1 LQIYGIGMYNQF
13 CSGILSLLASC
24 SVVLSFV
31 RPCLTQVIPD
41 TTLPI
46 ASKVDVSENTLIITN
61 GTQRGGNLFHSF
73 QDFSLQSGQTAQFKN
88 ASGVANIITRITGGK
103 ISDIDGTIEVRGTAN
118 LFFLNPNGVVFGK
131 NAQLNL
137 GGSFIATT
145 ASSIEFADK
154 TQFGVT
160 TATPPTLTISTPTG
174 LQFGNQAQ
182 TIVNRSVFGKILGVT
197 NSTVG
202 LESPPNQT
210 IALVGGDVQIE
221 GGHISALAGRIEIA
235 SVGENSLVS
244 LISLGQGWQLGYE
257 NVLSYRDITI
267 SEDAQVEASG
277 KDGTIHLQGRKIDL
291 NSGGQL
297 VNINVGGESTGLIT
311 LNGSES
317 VHLVGEGSEQLT
329 SGVLTSVQ
337 PRLTGDSG
345 DLIINTPQLVLENG
359 GSLDVGTLGNGQG
372 GDLIV
377 NASESV
383 SIIGVG
389 QSAPSYI
396 SSSAVGDESNPITGS
411 GGKLIIN
418 TQRLTVADGGLI
430 VAVAASTK
438 GQGGTIVINAS
449 ESVHVFGQG
458 KSRVGLLPSQIIT
471 SSGFASFGSPGGTAE
486 AGDVEINTP
495 QLTVENLALIS
506 AGSFKSQ
513 SAAGNL
519 RIQANTIVLDH
530 GGKLTTESTSVTGGN
545 IIINATDSVSL
556 YNNGLITAEAMG
568 AGGSGDGGN
577 INLTTPFIFAVP
589 NQNSDIKANAGEGN
603 GGNVT
608 INASGLFGIEP
619 RPQSTPLS
627 DITASSK
634 TGLSGV
640 ISING
645 AEVDPQSGLV
655 NQDTDVVDT
664 KNLITQ
670 TCGRGGEFASGEF
683 TITGRSGLPI
693 DPNQITGIP
702 QGLPDFGTPTPTEAN
717 LTSTKPPRKAL
728 PIVEAQGWMV
738 NQVGEIVLVATAE
751 PGNPLIPTSCPP

>member
-1 LQIYGIGMYNQF
+1 MYNQF
-13 CSGILSLLASC
+13 CSGILSLLASF
-24 SVVLSFV
+24 SLVLSFV
-31 RPCLTQVIPD
+31 RPCLTQVVPD

-46 ASKVDVSENTLIITN
+46 ASKVDVSENTLTITH

-73 QDFSLQSGQTAQFKN
+73 QDFSLQSGQIAQFKN
-88 ASGVANIITRITGGK
+88 AGGVANIITRITGGK

-131 NAQLNL
+131 NAQLDL
-137 GGSFIATT
+137 RGSFIATT

-154 TQFGVT
+154 TQFGTT

-182 TIVNRSVFGKILGVT
+182 TIVNRSLFGKILGVP

-202 LESPPNQT
+202 LQSPPNQT

-221 GGHISALAGRIEIA
+221 GGYIKALAGRIEIA

-244 LISLGQGWQLGYE
+244 LTSLRQGWQLGYE

-267 SEDAQVEASG
+267 SEDARVNASG
-277 KDGTIHLQGRKIDL
+277 KDGAIYVQGRKINL

-297 VNINVGGESTGLIT
+297 INVPVDSESTGLIT
-311 LNGSES
+311 LNASES
-317 VHLVGEGSEQLT
+317 VYLAGED
-329 SGVLTSVQ
+329 SGVLTTVQ
-337 PRLTGDSG
+337 PKATGNSG
-345 DLIINTPQLVLENG
+345 NVIINTRQLVLENG
-359 GSLDVGTLGNGQG
+359 GFLEGGTLSNGQG

-383 SIIGVG
+383 SVIGVG
-389 QSAPSYI
+389 EFLPSNI
-396 SSSAVGDESNPITGS
+396 SSPARGNSIEGN
-411 GGKLIIN
+411 GGNLTIN
-418 TQRLTVADGGLI
+418 TKRLTVADGGLI
-430 VAVAASTK
+430 LAYAAFTK
-438 GQGGTIVINAS
+438 GRGGTIVINAS
-449 ESVHVFGQG
+449 ESVDVFGQG
-458 KSRVGLLPSQIIT
+458 ESRIPGVLPSQITT
-471 SSGFASFGSPGGTAE
+471 SSGFESYNLQGGTGE
-486 AGDVEINTP
+486 AGDIQINTP

-506 AGSFKSQ
+506 AGSFQSE
-513 SAAGNL
+513 SAAGNI
-519 RIQANTIVLDH
+519 RIRANTIVLDH

-545 IIINATDSVSL
+545 IVINATDSISL
-556 YNNGLITAEAMG
+556 YNNSLITAEAIG

-577 INLTTPFIFAVP
+577 IELTTPFIFAVP

-640 ISING
+640 IAING

-670 TCGRGGEFASGEF
+670 TCGTGGEFASGEF

>member
-1 LQIYGIGMYNQF
+1 MYNQF
-13 CSGILSLLASC
+13 CSRTLSLLAAC
-24 SVVLSFV
+24 SVVPSFV
-31 RPCLTQVIPD
+31 RPCQAQVVPD
-41 TTLPI
+41 ITLPI
-46 ASKVDVSENTLIITN
+46 ASKVRVSENTLIITN

-73 QDFSLQSGQTAQFKN
+73 REFSLQSGQIAHFESAGDVT
-88 ASGVANIITRITGGK
+88 NIITRITGNN
-103 ISDIDGTIEVRGTAN
+103 ISNIDGSIEVRGMAN
-118 LFFLNPNGVVFGK
+118 LFFLNPNGIVFGK
-131 NAQLNL
+131 NAQLDL
-137 GGSFIATT
+137 RGSFIATT

-154 TQFGVT
+154 TQFG
-160 TATPPTLTISTPTG
+160 TATATSPTLTISTPTG

-182 TIVNRSVFGKILGVT
+182 TIVNRSVFGKIPKVPD
-197 NSTVG
+197 STPVG
-202 LESPPNQT
+202 LKSPPNQT

-221 GGHISALAGRIEIA
+221 GGYIKASAGRIEIA

-244 LISLGQGWQLGYE
+244 LISPGQGWQLGYE
-257 NVLSYRDITI
+257 NVSSYRDITI
-267 SEDAQVEASG
+267 SDDAQVGASG
-277 KDGTIHLQGRKIDL
+277 KDSTIHLQGRKINL
-291 NSGGQL
+291 NTGGQL
-297 VNINVGGESTGLIT
+297 VNLTIDRESTGPIT

-317 VHLVGEGSEQLT
+317 LYLAGGGSKQRDA
-329 SGVLTSVQ
+329 GVVTSVQ
-337 PRLTGDSG
+337 PKAAGDSG
-345 DLIINTPQLVLENG
+345 DLIINTPRLVLENG
-359 GSLDVGTLGNGQG
+359 GFLDVGILGSGQG

-383 SIIGVG
+383 NIIGVG
-389 QSAPSYI
+389 KFQPSFI
-396 SSSAVGDESNPITGS
+396 SSSVRGDMSNPIEGN
-411 GGKLIIN
+411 GGKLTIN

-430 VAVAASTK
+430 FAVAAFTK
-438 GQGGTIVINAS
+438 GRGGTIVINAS
-449 ESVHVFGQG
+449 ESVHLFGQDE
-458 KSRVGLLPSQIIT
+458 SSVGLFPPSQIIT
-471 SSGFASFGSPGGTAE
+471 SSGFASFELPGGTAE
-486 AGDVEINTP
+486 AGDVQINTP

-506 AGSFKSQ
+506 AGSFQSR
-513 SAAGNL
+513 SAAGNI
-519 RIQANTIVLDH
+519 RIQANTIVLDD
-530 GGKLTTESTSVTGGN
+530 GGKLTTESTSGTGGN
-545 IIINATDSVSL
+545 IFIRASDSITL
-556 YNNGLITAEAMG
+556 QNQGIITAEAIG

-577 INLTTPFIFAVP
+577 IELTTPFIFAVP

-619 RPQSTPLS
+619 RSQSTPLS

-640 ISING
+640 IAING